1 MDLHD
6 HKCGSFGPFWL
17 KRISTLQA
25 LLVSERQSTVA
36 DEEKP
41 NLKKDDANFPWGIG
55 GTDYR
60 LFEILITRESPDGW
74 IRDRH
79 QG

>member
-1 MDLHD
+1 VWKLWTI
-6 HKCGSFGPFWL
+6 WL
-17 KRISTLQA
+17 KRYSTLQA

-41 NLKKDDANFPWGIG
+41 NLKTDDANFPWGIG

-60 LFEILITRESPDGW
+60 LFEIPDNQA
-74 IRDRH
+74 IP
-79 QG
+79 